1 MGLSD
6 VLPRAWSAPDGV
18 ARVGGVPLT
27 ALAERYDTPLY
38 AVDAAHLRGRL
49 GEYREAF
56 GPRATLV
63 YAAKAFFCRAMGELL
78 AALDWHGEVVSDGEL
93 EVALSAGILPERILM
108 HGSAKRRAEI
118 DRAIAAGVG
127 RVVVDHALEVEMLE
141 TVTERHEAEV
151 DLLLRLN
158 LDVAAVTHPS
168 VKTTGLPAQFGMD
181 AETARRVT
189 AEIERHPRLRLK
201 GVHVHVGSQIT
212 ELDTYRRAVERVVE
226 FLEPIRGR
234 FSDPVEVNL
243 GGGLA
248 VPYLR
253 SDGVPSPATLAATIY
268 EAFRDAD
275 APARLGEH
283 GLMLEPGRSICANA
297 GVTLYRVQAR
307 KRLSDDR
314 DLLIVDGGM
323 SDNPRPAL
331 YGARYELLHA
341 ERADDPHDQPF
352 RVVGRHCE
360 TGDLVSAEA
369 WLPAD
374 TGPGDLVVVAAT
386 GAYAFSMSSR
396 YNGVRRPPVIFL
408 REGTASEVV
417 RRETIDDL
425 LAHDLGLSRTAPWR
439 PAEAPV
445 TRPE

>member
-1 MGLSD
+1 M
-6 VLPRAWSAPDGV
+6 
-18 ARVGGVPLT
+18 ARVGDVPLT

-38 AVDAAHLRGRL
+38 AVDEEHLRARL
-49 GEYREAF
+49 AEYRDAF

-78 AALDWHGEVVSDGEL
+78 ASLDWHVEVVSDGEL
-93 EVALSAGILPERILM
+93 EIALRAGILPERILM
-108 HGSAKRRAEI
+108 HGSAKRTTEI
-118 DRAIAAGVG
+118 DRAIGAGVG
-127 RVVVDHALEVEMLE
+127 RVVVDHPLEVEIL
-141 TVTERHEAEV
+141 TAGAEKHDARV

-181 AETARRVT
+181 AETAARLS
-189 AEIERHPRLRLK
+189 AEIEGHPRLRLT

-212 ELDTYRRAVERVVE
+212 ELDTYRRAVSRVVD
-226 FLEPIRGR
+226 FLEPIRAR
-234 FSDPVEVNL
+234 FTDPVEVNV

-253 SDGVPSPATLAATIY
+253 SDGAPAPSTLAATLHAAFQ
-268 EAFRDAD
+268 EAG

-283 GLMLEPGRSICANA
+283 ALMLEPGRSICANA

-307 KRLSDDR
+307 KRLADDR
-314 DLLIVDGGM
+314 HLLIADGGM

-341 ERADDPHDQPF
+341 ARIDDPHDRVF

-369 WLPAD
+369 LLPAD
-374 TGPGDLVVVAAT
+374 TGPGDLLLVAAT

-408 REGTASEVV
+408 RDGTASEVV
-417 RRETIDDL
+417 RRETVDDL
-425 LAHDLGLSRTAPWR
+425 LAHDRGLALAGRWR
-439 PAEAPV
+439 PGEPTVAALE
-445 TRPE
+445 

>member
-1 MGLSD
+1 MALD
-6 VLPRAWSAPDGV
+6 RVLPRSWSATDGV
-18 ARVGGVPLT
+18 ARVGGVPLA

-38 AVDAAHLRGRL
+38 AVDEAHLEGRL
-49 GEYREAF
+49 TEYRAAF

-78 AALDWHGEVVSDGEL
+78 AALDWHVEVVSDGEL
-93 EVALSAGILPERILM
+93 EVALRSGILPERILM
-108 HGSAKRRAEI
+108 HGSAKRESEI

-127 RVVVDHALEVEMLE
+127 RVVVDHGREVAALEAGA
-141 TVTERHEAEV
+141 ERHEADV

-189 AEIERHPRLRLK
+189 AEIEGHPRLRLT

-212 ELDTYRRAVERVVE
+212 DLDTYRRAVVRVVE

-234 FSDPVEVNL
+234 FADPVDVNL

-253 SDGVPSPATLAATIY
+253 GDGAPAPATLAATIHA
-268 EAFRDAD
+268 AFEEAD
-275 APARLGEH
+275 APGRLGEH

-297 GVTLYRVQAR
+297 GVSLYRVQAR

-331 YGARYELLHA
+331 YGARYELLQA
-341 ERADDPHDQPF
+341 ERVDDLHDRPF

-374 TGPGDLVVVAAT
+374 TGPGDLLVVAAT

-408 REGTASEVV
+408 REGRASEVV
-417 RRETIDDL
+417 CRETIDDL
-425 LAHDLGLSRTAPWR
+425 LAHDHGLARASRWR
-439 PAEAPV
+439 PGEAPS
-445 TRPE
+445 

>member
-1 MGLSD
+1 MALSH
-6 VLPRAWSAPDGV
+6 VLPRSWSAPGGV

-38 AVDAAHLRGRL
+38 VLDEAHLRGRL

-56 GPRATLV
+56 GDRATLV

-78 AALDWHGEVVSDGEL
+78 ASLDWNVEVVSDGEL
-93 EVALSAGILPERILM
+93 EVALRSGILPERILM
-108 HGSAKRRAEI
+108 HGRATREAEI

-127 RVVVDHALEVEMLE
+127 RVVVDHPLEIEILAAGA
-141 TVTERHEAEV
+141 ERHDADI

-168 VKTTGLPAQFGMD
+168 VKTTGRPAQFGMD
-181 AETARRVT
+181 PETARRV
-189 AEIERHPRLRLK
+189 AGEIERRPRLRLT

-212 ELDTYRRAVERVVE
+212 DLDTYRRAVEQVVA

-234 FSDPVEVNL
+234 FADPVEVNV

-253 SDGVPSPATLAATIY
+253 SDGVPAPATLAETVRA
-268 EAFRDAD
+268 AFREAD
-275 APARLGEH
+275 AAARLGEH

-341 ERADDPHDQPF
+341 ERTEAPHDRSF

-369 WLPAD
+369 LLPAD
-374 TGPGDLVVVAAT
+374 TGPGDLLVVAAT

-396 YNGVRRPPVIFL
+396 YNGVRRSPVIFL
-408 REGTASEVV
+408 REGTAAEVV
-417 RRETIDDL
+417 SRETVDDL
-425 LAHDLGLSRTAPWR
+425 LAHDRGLSGADRWR
-439 PAEAPV
+439 PADVAL